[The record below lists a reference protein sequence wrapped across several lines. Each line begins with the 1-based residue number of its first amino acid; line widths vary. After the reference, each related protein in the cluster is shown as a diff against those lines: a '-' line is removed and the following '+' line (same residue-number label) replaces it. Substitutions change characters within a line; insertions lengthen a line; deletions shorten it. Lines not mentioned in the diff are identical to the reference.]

1 MDQLVTREGRLFQ
14 VSDAN
19 GDFTRAHAASGLY
32 AHNTRFLDLFEV
44 RVNGAAPRPLAAS
57 VADDDI
63 QRVWAQAE
71 VGGEPVPH
79 GAPLAVQ
86 RRRVLDDSAMYERIT
101 VTNYGRHEATVE
113 LELRFAAD
121 YADVFEVRGLRR
133 PARGRSLPAEVDDR
147 AGTVALG
154 YLGLDGVTRRTT
166 LCFNLAPASLD
177 AARATWHTPLAAQG
191 SVTLDVTVGVAEGDG
206 NLAHDRAGDPG
217 SAGRSLRC
225 SPVPAYEGHATGT
238 GEQRS
243 ERPALPDKARA
254 LGRAQRAATATATA
268 VTELPVIATPQ
279 GQPSNFDAAFGALR
293 RSYADWRA
301 SCTIMETDSQA
312 LQTVLDRSTLDLRL
326 LLADLGDGPFPVAGI
341 PWFAVPFGRDSLIA
355 AIQALPLTTNL
366 ARGTLRTL
374 AALQGREV
382 NAQRQE
388 EPGKIPHEL
397 RRGEM
402 ANLNE
407 VPFGRYYGSVDST
420 PLFLV
425 LLCDYDAWTGDL
437 ALARE
442 LLPNIR
448 AALHWIDAYG
458 DRDGDLLLEFEA
470 DSGRGLTVQSWKDS
484 ADSLSHRDG
493 SLATGAIA
501 VAEVQGYVYDA
512 KRRLAPL
519 LARLGEHDLAERLS
533 REAAA
538 LKERFNAAY
547 WMADRDYLALAL
559 DGDKRQVGMVA
570 SDAGHCLWSGIVDA
584 EKAAPVARRLTAPDL
599 FSGWGIRTL
608 ATGEATY
615 NPMSYHNGSV
625 WPHDTSLCALG
636 LKRYGYDRAANAVAM
651 AVVAAARRFPD
662 ARLPELYCGF
672 DAADGL
678 PVPYPLACSPQAW
691 AAGAPLA
698 LVRAMLGLEPD
709 AAAGVLRLRPLL
721 PEGVDHLSLRGLRVG
736 AATVDLDV
744 TRAGVESSVRTGALD
759 VVVDSRES

>member
-19 GDFTRAHAASGLY
+19 GDFTRAHASSGLY
-32 AHNTRFLDLFEV
+32 AHNTRFLDLFEL

-57 VADDDI
+57 VAEDDI

-71 VGGEPVPH
+71 VGEEPVPH

-86 RRRVLDDSAMYERIT
+86 RRRVLDDAAMYERIT
-101 VTNYGRHEATVE
+101 VTNYGRHATTVE
-113 LELRFAAD
+113 LELCFAAD

-133 PARGRSLPAEVDDR
+133 PARGRSLQTEVDDR
-147 AGTVALG
+147 VGTVTLG

-166 LCFNLAPASLD
+166 LHFSLAPASLD
-177 AARATWHTPLAAQG
+177 AERATWRTPLAAQG

-206 NLAHDRAGDPG
+206 NRAHDRADDPVQDQESSFDVAPPGTAGVGPLTVLPASVCRQDAGGPRGDVP
-217 SAGRSLRC
+217 LR
-225 SPVPAYEGHATGT
+225 G
-238 GEQRS
+238 
-243 ERPALPDKARA
+243 
-254 LGRAQRAATATATA
+254 
-268 VTELPVIATPQ
+268 
-279 GQPSNFDAAFGALR
+279 FDVAFAALR

-301 SCTIMETDSQA
+301 ACTVIETDDQA
-312 LQTVLDRSTLDLRL
+312 LQTVLDRSALDLRL

-355 AIQALPLTTNL
+355 AIQALPLTTEL
-366 ARGTLRTL
+366 ARGALRTL

-448 AALHWIDAYG
+448 AALHWIDTYG

-470 DSGRGLTVQSWKDS
+470 DSGRGLIVQSWKDS

-493 SLATGAIA
+493 SPASGAIA
-501 VAEVQGYVYDA
+501 VAEAQGYVYDA

-519 LARLGEHDLAERLS
+519 LARLGENALAERLS

-559 DGDKRQVGMVA
+559 DGAKRQVGTVA

-636 LKRYGYDRAANAVAM
+636 LKRYSYDRAANAVAM
-651 AVVAAARRFPD
+651 AVIAAARRFPD

-709 AAAGVLRLRPLL
+709 AAAGVLRLRPCL
-721 PEGVDHLSLRGLRVG
+721 PDGVERLSLRGLRVG

-759 VVVDSRES
+759 VVVESPADAAS

>member
-19 GDFTRAHAASGLY
+19 GDFTRAHEVSGLY
-32 AHNTRFLDLFEV
+32 AHNTRFLDVFEV

-57 VADDDI
+57 VAEDDI

-71 VGGEPVPH
+71 VGEEPVPH

-86 RRRVLDDSAMYERIT
+86 RQRVLDDAALYERIT
-101 VTNYGRHEATVE
+101 VTNYGLMATTVE

-177 AARATWHTPLAAQG
+177 AECATWRTPLAAQG

-206 NLAHDRAGDPG
+206 DVVYDRAGDPVQDQESSFG
-217 SAGRSLRC
+217 VAPPGTAGILPASVCRQDAGDPRED
-225 SPVPAYEGHATGT
+225 VPP
-238 GEQRS
+238 R
-243 ERPALPDKARA
+243 
-254 LGRAQRAATATATA
+254 
-268 VTELPVIATPQ
+268 
-279 GQPSNFDAAFGALR
+279 NFDAAFGALR
-293 RSYADWRA
+293 RSYADWHA

-312 LQTVLDRSTLDLRL
+312 LQTVLDRSALDLRL
-326 LLADLGDGPFPVAGI
+326 LLADLGNGPFPVAGI

-374 AALQGREV
+374 AALQGREI

-470 DSGRGLTVQSWKDS
+470 DSGRGLAVQSWKDS

-501 VAEVQGYVYDA
+501 VAEAQGYVYDA

-547 WMADRDYLALAL
+547 WMPDRDYLALAL
-559 DGDKRQVGMVA
+559 DGAKRQVGTVA

-584 EKAAPVARRLTAPDL
+584 EKAAAVARRLTAPDL

-608 ATGEATY
+608 ATGETTY

-636 LKRYGYDRAANAVAM
+636 LKRYGYDRAANTVAM
-651 AVVAAARRFPD
+651 AVVGAARRFPD

-698 LVRAMLGLEPD
+698 LVRAMMGLEPD

-721 PEGVDHLSLRGLRVG
+721 PEGVDRLSLRGLHVG

-744 TRAGVESSVRTGALD
+744 TRAGVESSVRSGTLD
-759 VVVDSRES
+759 VVVESPTDAAH

>member
-32 AHNTRFLDLFEV
+32 AHNTRFLALFEV
-44 RVNGAAPRPLAAS
+44 RVNGATPRPLAAS
-57 VADDDI
+57 VAEDDI

-71 VGGEPVPH
+71 VGEEAVPH

-86 RRRVLDDSAMYERIT
+86 RRRVLDDAAMYERIT
-101 VTNYGRHEATVE
+101 VTNYGRHEITVE

-133 PARGRSLPAEVDDR
+133 PARGRSLPVEVDDR
-147 AGTVALG
+147 AGTVTLG

-166 LCFNLAPASLD
+166 LRFNLAPASLD
-177 AARATWHTPLAAQG
+177 AARASWRTPLAAQG

-206 NLAHDRAGDPG
+206 EFAHYRADDPG
-217 SAGRSLRC
+217 SAGVP
-225 SPVPAYEGHATGT
+225 PVPVARPSYAGT
-238 GEQRS
+238 GEQRG
-243 ERPALPDKARA
+243 ERP
-254 LGRAQRAATATATA
+254 ATATAPV
-268 VTELPVIATPQ
+268 VTKPTVIATPM
-279 GQPSNFDAAFGALR
+279 GFDAAFAALR

-301 SCTIMETDSQA
+301 SCTVLETDSQA
-312 LQTVLDRSTLDLRL
+312 LQTVLDRSALDLRL

-355 AIQALPLTTNL
+355 AIQALPLTPDL

-382 NAQRQE
+382 NARRQE

-402 ANLNE
+402 ANLGE

-470 DSGRGLTVQSWKDS
+470 DSGRGLAVQSWKDS
-484 ADSLSHRDG
+484 VDSLSHRDG

-501 VAEVQGYVYDA
+501 VAEAQGYVYDA

-519 LARLGEHDLAERLS
+519 LARLGEHALAERLS

-559 DGDKRQVGMVA
+559 DGAKRQVGTVA

-584 EKAAPVARRLTAPDL
+584 EKAAPVARRLVAPDL

-608 ATGEATY
+608 ATGEVSY

-698 LVRAMLGLEPD
+698 LVRAMLGLAPD
-709 AAAGVLRLRPLL
+709 AAAGALRLRPCL
-721 PEGVDHLSLRGLRVG
+721 PDGVDRLSLRGLRVG

-744 TRAGVESSVRTGALD
+744 TRAGVEASIRSGTLD
-759 VVVDSRES
+759 VVVEGPTDAAH

>member
-19 GDFTRAHAASGLY
+19 GDFTRAHEVSGLY
-32 AHNTRFLDLFEV
+32 AHNTRFLDVFEV
-44 RVNGAAPRPLAAS
+44 RVNGAAARPLAAS
-57 VADDDI
+57 VAEDDI

-71 VGGEPVPH
+71 VGGESVPH

-86 RRRVLDDSAMYERIT
+86 RQRVLDDAAMYERIII
-101 VTNYGRHEATVE
+101 TNYGLMATTVE

-133 PARGRSLPAEVDDR
+133 PARGQSLPAEVDDR

-177 AARATWHTPLAAQG
+177 AECATWRTPLAAQG

-206 NLAHDRAGDPG
+206 DVVYDRAGDPVQDQESSFG
-217 SAGRSLRC
+217 VAPPGTAGILPASVCRQDAGGPRED
-225 SPVPAYEGHATGT
+225 VPP
-238 GEQRS
+238 R
-243 ERPALPDKARA
+243 
-254 LGRAQRAATATATA
+254 
-268 VTELPVIATPQ
+268 
-279 GQPSNFDAAFGALR
+279 NFDAAFGALR
-293 RSYADWRA
+293 RSYADWHA

-312 LQTVLDRSTLDLRL
+312 LQTVLDRSALDLRL
-326 LLADLGDGPFPVAGI
+326 LLADLGNGPFPVAGI

-374 AALQGREV
+374 AALQGREI

-470 DSGRGLTVQSWKDS
+470 DSGRGLAVQSWKDS

-547 WMADRDYLALAL
+547 WMPDRDYLALAL
-559 DGDKRQVGMVA
+559 DGAKRQVGTVT

-584 EKAAPVARRLTAPDL
+584 EKAGPVARRLTAPDL

-672 DAADGL
+672 DTADGL

-721 PEGVDHLSLRGLRVG
+721 PEGVDRLSLRGLRVG

>member
-1 MDQLVTREGRLFQ
+1 MGQLVTREGRLFQ

-32 AHNTRFLDLFEV
+32 AHNTRFLALFEV
-44 RVNGAAPRPLAAS
+44 RVNGATPRPLAAS
-57 VADDDI
+57 VAEDDI

-71 VGGEPVPH
+71 VGEEAVPH

-86 RRRVLDDSAMYERIT
+86 RRRVLDDAAMYERIT
-101 VTNYGRHEATVE
+101 VTNYGRHEITVE

-133 PARGRSLPAEVDDR
+133 PARGRSLPVEVDDR
-147 AGTVALG
+147 AGTVTLG

-166 LCFNLAPASLD
+166 LRFNLVPASLD
-177 AARATWHTPLAAQG
+177 AARASWRTPLAAQG
-191 SVTLDVTVGVAEGDG
+191 SVTLDVTVGVAE
-206 NLAHDRAGDPG
+206 
-217 SAGRSLRC
+217 
-225 SPVPAYEGHATGT
+225 
-238 GEQRS
+238 
-243 ERPALPDKARA
+243 
-254 LGRAQRAATATATA
+254 TA
-268 VTELPVIATPQ
+268 VTGPAASAAPH
-279 GQPSNFDAAFGALR
+279 GQPGSFDTAFAALR

-301 SCTIMETDSQA
+301 SCTVLETDDQA
-312 LQTVLDRSTLDLRL
+312 LQTVLDRSALDLRL

-355 AIQALPLTTNL
+355 AIQALPLTPDL

-382 NAQRQE
+382 NARRQE

-402 ANLNE
+402 ANLGE

-470 DSGRGLTVQSWKDS
+470 DNGRGLAVQSWKDS

-501 VAEVQGYVYDA
+501 VAEAQGYVYDA

-519 LARLGEHDLAERLS
+519 LTRLGEHEWAERLS
-533 REAAA
+533 REAEA

-559 DGDKRQVGMVA
+559 DGTKRQVGTVT

-584 EKAAPVARRLTAPDL
+584 EKAAPVARRLVAPDL

-608 ATGEATY
+608 ATGEISY

-709 AAAGVLRLRPLL
+709 AAAGVLRLRPCL
-721 PEGVDHLSLRGLRVG
+721 PDGVGRLSLRGLRVG

-744 TRAGVESSVRTGALD
+744 TRAGVEASIRSGTLD
-759 VVVDSRES
+759 VVVESPTDAAH

>member
-19 GDFTRAHAASGLY
+19 GDFTRARAASGLY
-32 AHNTRFLDLFEV
+32 AHNTRFLDLLEL

-57 VADDDI
+57 VAEDDI

-71 VGGEPVPH
+71 VGEEAVPH

-86 RRRVLDDSAMYERIT
+86 RRRVLDDAAMYERIT
-101 VTNYGRHEATVE
+101 VTNYGRHETTVE

-133 PARGRSLPAEVDDR
+133 PARGRPLPAEVDDR

-166 LCFNLAPASLD
+166 LRFNLAPASLD
-177 AARATWHTPLAAQG
+177 AARASWRTPLAAQG
-191 SVTLDVTVGVAEGDG
+191 SVTLDVTVGVAEGDNG
-206 NLAHDRAGDPG
+206 LVNDRADG
-217 SAGRSLRC
+217 
-225 SPVPAYEGHATGT
+225 
-238 GEQRS
+238 
-243 ERPALPDKARA
+243 PDNARA
-254 LGRAQRAATATATA
+254 LGRDQSAATATATA
-268 VTELPVIATPQ
+268 PVVTKPTVIATPM
-279 GQPSNFDAAFGALR
+279 GFDAAFAALR

-301 SCTIMETDSQA
+301 SCTVLETDSQA
-312 LQTVLDRSTLDLRL
+312 LQTVLDRSALDLRL

-355 AIQALPLTTNL
+355 AIQALPLTPDL

-382 NAQRQE
+382 NARRQE

-402 ANLNE
+402 ANLGE

-442 LLPNIR
+442 LAPNIR

-470 DSGRGLTVQSWKDS
+470 DSGRGLAVQSWKDS

-501 VAEVQGYVYDA
+501 VAEAQGYVYDA

-519 LARLGEHDLAERLS
+519 LTRLGEHEWAERLS
-533 REAAA
+533 REATA

-559 DGDKRQVGMVA
+559 DGAKRQVGTVT

-584 EKAAPVARRLTAPDL
+584 EKAAPVARRLVAPDL

-608 ATGEATY
+608 ATGEVSY

-636 LKRYGYDRAANAVAM
+636 LKRYGHDRAANVVAM
-651 AVVAAARRFPD
+651 AVIAAARRFPD

-709 AAAGVLRLRPLL
+709 AAAGVLRLRPCL
-721 PEGVDHLSLRGLRVG
+721 PDGVERLSLRGLRVG

-744 TRAGVESSVRTGALD
+744 TRAGVEASVRTGALD
-759 VVVDSRES
+759 VVVASPTDAAH

>member
-1 MDQLVTREGRLFQ
+1 MGQLVTREGRLFQ

-19 GDFTRAHAASGLY
+19 GDFTRAHEVSGLY
-32 AHNTRFLDLFEV
+32 AHNTRFLDVFEV
-44 RVNGAAPRPLAAS
+44 RVNGAAARPLAAS
-57 VADDDI
+57 VAEDDI

-71 VGGEPVPH
+71 VGEEPVPH

-86 RRRVLDDSAMYERIT
+86 RQRVLDDAALYERIT
-101 VTNYGRHEATVE
+101 VTNYGLMATTVE

-133 PARGRSLPAEVDDR
+133 PARGQSLPAEVDDR

-177 AARATWHTPLAAQG
+177 AARATWRTPLTAQG
-191 SVTLDVTVGVAEGDG
+191 SVTLDITVGVTEGDG
-206 NLAHDRAGDPG
+206 NLAHNRAGDPG
-217 SAGRSLRC
+217 SAGRDQS
-225 SPVPAYEGHATGT
+225 
-238 GEQRS
+238 
-243 ERPALPDKARA
+243 
-254 LGRAQRAATATATA
+254 AATATAIA
-268 VTELPVIATPQ
+268 DTEPGVIATPQ

-293 RSYADWRA
+293 RSYADWHA

-312 LQTVLDRSTLDLRL
+312 LQTVLDRSALDLRL

-448 AALHWIDAYG
+448 AALHWIDTYG
-458 DRDGDLLLEFEA
+458 DRDDDLLLEFEA

-501 VAEVQGYVYDA
+501 VAEAQGYVYDA

-519 LARLGEHDLAERLS
+519 LARLGEHALAAHLS

-559 DGDKRQVGMVA
+559 DGAKRQVGTVA

-584 EKAAPVARRLTAPDL
+584 EKAASVARRLTAPDL

-636 LKRYGYDRAANAVAM
+636 LKRYGYDRAANTVAM

-721 PEGVDHLSLRGLRVG
+721 PESVDRLSLYGLRVG

-744 TRAGVESSVRTGALD
+744 TRTGVEASVREGALD
-759 VVVDSRES
+759 VVVESLADPARRAPRV

>member
-19 GDFTRAHAASGLY
+19 GDFTRAHDVSGLY
-32 AHNTRFLDLFEV
+32 AYNTRFLDVFEL
-44 RVNGAAPRPLAAS
+44 RVNGAAARPLAAS
-57 VADDDI
+57 VAEDDI

-71 VGGEPVPH
+71 VGEEPVPH
-79 GAPLAVQ
+79 GAPLGVQ
-86 RRRVLDDSAMYERIT
+86 RRRVLDDTAMYERIT
-101 VTNYGRHEATVE
+101 VTNYGRHETVVE

-121 YADVFEVRGLRR
+121 YADVFEVRGLQR
-133 PARGRSLPAEVDDR
+133 PARGRSLPVEVDDR

-154 YLGLDGVTRRTT
+154 YRGLDGVTRRTT

-177 AARATWHTPLAAQG
+177 AARATWRTPLAAQR
-191 SVTLDVTVGVAEGDG
+191 SITLDVTVGVAEGDG
-206 NLAHDRAGDPG
+206 NLAHDRVGDPG
-217 SAGRSLRC
+217 SAGR
-225 SPVPAYEGHATGT
+225 
-238 GEQRS
+238 
-243 ERPALPDKARA
+243 D
-254 LGRAQRAATATATA
+254 QRATTATATA
-268 VTELPVIATPQ
+268 VTELPVIAAPQ
-279 GQPSNFDAAFGALR
+279 GQPSDFDAAFAALR

-301 SCTIMETDSQA
+301 SCTVLETDSQA
-312 LQTVLDRSTLDLRL
+312 LQTVLDRSALDLRL

-355 AIQALPLTTNL
+355 AIQALPLTTEL

-382 NAQRQE
+382 NVQRQE

-402 ANLNE
+402 ANLGE

-437 ALARE
+437 ALARD

-448 AALHWIDAYG
+448 AALHWIDTYG
-458 DRDGDLLLEFEA
+458 DRDGDLLIEFEA
-470 DSGRGLTVQSWKDS
+470 DSGRGLAVQSWKDS

-493 SLATGAIA
+493 SPASGAIA
-501 VAEVQGYVYDA
+501 VAEAQGYVYDA

-533 REAAA
+533 REATA

-559 DGDKRQVGMVA
+559 DGAKRQVGTVT
-570 SDAGHCLWSGIVDA
+570 SDAGHCLWSGIVDT
-584 EKAAPVARRLTAPDL
+584 EKATPVARRLTAPDL

-636 LKRYGYDRAANAVAM
+636 LKRYGYDRAANTVAM

-709 AAAGVLRLRPLL
+709 AAGGVLRLRPLL
-721 PEGVDHLSLRGLRVG
+721 PDGVDRLSLRGLRVG
-736 AATVDLDV
+736 AATVDLNV
-744 TRAGVESSVRTGALD
+744 TRVGVESSVRTGALD
-759 VVVDSRES
+759 VVVGSRKS